1 MQKDLDAARPDLEIN
16 IIGLNEIGHE
26 SGNGSFT
33 SGRDLP
39 WLQDGDINNDG
50 SSDVWLN
57 SWDYA
62 FRDVVILDENNEYI
76 TAYNVTINDLANP
89 SNYDALEQL
98 MIDAAEAIETDEL
111 PWQNNGNRFDVD
123 ADGSVAV
130 LDVLRIV
137 NRINLDGTGALAD
150 RAPTDEYYFDV
161 SGDGR
166 ITAIDALQLVNEI
179 NRSLTSAQAE
189 SIDDDSKEDSKDD
202 LAGSIELFTVAE
214 NGIADP
220 LLGDWLI

>member
-123 ADGSVAV
+123 ADGS
-130 LDVLRIV
+130 
-137 NRINLDGTGALAD
+137 
-150 RAPTDEYYFDV
+150 
-161 SGDGR
+161 
-166 ITAIDALQLVNEI
+166 
-179 NRSLTSAQAE
+179 
-189 SIDDDSKEDSKDD
+189 DSKEDSKDD